1 MCGIPLDLAHCAC
14 AEIPADVTMVRSVSS
29 YTGWLR
35 EAVTALKYQDECAR
49 AEHLGNHIAKL
60 IATLGD
66 LDALT
71 FVPLHRTRQ
80 RRRGYNQAELLARV
94 AGECVGL
101 PVLSALERTRET
113 ASQVG
118 LHASERQ
125 LNVRG
130 AFSFIAGVQL
140 EGLRI
145 ALVDDVL
152 TTGATVGACAESL
165 IQAGAH
171 SVSVIVLAR
180 DKM

>member
-1 MCGIPLDLAHCAC
+1 
-14 AEIPADVTMVRSVSS
+14 
-29 YTGWLR
+29 
-35 EAVTALKYQDECAR
+35 
-49 AEHLGNHIAKL
+49 
-60 IATLGD
+60 
-66 LDALT
+66 
-71 FVPLHRTRQ
+71 
-80 RRRGYNQAELLARV
+80 
-94 AGECVGL
+94 
-101 PVLSALERTRET
+101 LERTRET